1 MEGGAILK
9 FDNDFKEMKIR
20 HIVFMFFLILLFSV
34 IGAIAIALKKGDISN
49 TDTNI
54 LSLIIETLL
63 VFMMA
68 FKLKLSKENVKRLYL
83 DFRENLNMKEI
94 IWITLFI
101 ICIQI
106 GSSNI
111 LVDLAYLIS
120 PNFANWFANDSALVI
135 NDMTDYLIV
144 FIMVVFL
151 APFTEEIIF
160 RNTIFKRLAKKF
172 NVYIAL
178 VVSSIIFSS
187 VNFGTQMV
195 GIFLFGIVNCILY
208 VKYENILMPMFMYFL
223 NGIIGMIFIILF
235 NGFGTQNI
243 ILTSKDMIFYAVTG
257 VGLFS
262 AGIMFFFKFIGENK
276 IYLREMYNKKKELE
290 FKQV

>member
-1 MEGGAILK
+1 MK

-20 HIVFMFFLILLFSV
+20 HIVFMFLLVLLFS
-34 IGAIAIALKKGDISN
+34 ISGAIVIALKKGDISN

-54 LSLIIETLL
+54 LSLIVEILL

-83 DFRENLNMKEI
+83 DFRENINIKET
-94 IWITLFI
+94 IWIILFI
-101 ICIQI
+101 ACLQI
-106 GSSNI
+106 GSNNI

-120 PNFANWFANDSALVI
+120 PDFANWFANDSSMVI
-135 NDMTDYLIV
+135 NTITDYLIV

-172 NVYIAL
+172 NVYIGL
-178 VVSSIIFSS
+178 IVSSIIFCS

-195 GIFLFGIVNCILY
+195 GIFLLGIVNCVLY
-208 VKYENILMPMFMYFL
+208 VKYENILIPMFIYFL
-223 NGIIGMIFIILF
+223 DGIIGMIFIVLF
-235 NGFGTQNI
+235 DGFGTQTI
-243 ILTSKDMIFYAVTG
+243 ILTSRDMIFYAVSG
-257 VGLFS
+257 IILF
-262 AGIMFFFKFIGENK
+262 AIGIAFFIKFIRENK
-276 IYLREMYNKKKELE
+276 GYLRAMYNKKNQLE
-290 FKQV
+290 PTQI

>member
-1 MEGGAILK
+1 MK

-34 IGAIAIALKKGDISN
+34 IGAILIALKKGDISN
-49 TDTNI
+49 TNTNI

-83 DFRENLNMKEI
+83 DFKENINMKEI
-94 IWITLFI
+94 IWIILFLA
-101 ICIQI
+101 CLQI
-106 GSSNI
+106 GSNNI
-111 LVDLAYLIS
+111 LVDLAYWIS
-120 PNFANWFANDSALVI
+120 PDFANWFANNSGMVI
-135 NDMTDYLIV
+135 NTMTDFLIV

-172 NVYIAL
+172 NVYIGL
-178 VVSSIIFSS
+178 IVSSIIFCS
-187 VNFGTQMV
+187 VNFGTQMIGMFLL
-195 GIFLFGIVNCILY
+195 GIINCVLY
-208 VKYENILMPMFMYFL
+208 VKYENILIPMFIYFL
-223 NGIIGMIFIILF
+223 NGIIGMIFIVLF

-243 ILTSKDMIFYAVTG
+243 ILTSRDMILYAGSG
-257 VGLFS
+257 VGLFTI
-262 AGIMFFFKFIGENK
+262 GMIFFIKFVKENK
-276 IYLREMYNKKKELE
+276 GYLREMYNKKKELE
-290 FKQV
+290 PTQV